1 MTMLWTSD
9 STDKVAAWYKERLSS
24 KTGFAEVT
32 PPGFQGSNQ
41 DTASVIYTFKHGDST
56 KTVMI
61 RENGMGDKGGTSIA
75 IGDLPEGMP
84 GAPTDNQSQSQ

>member
-1 MTMLWTSD
+1 MTMLWTPD
-9 STDKVAAWYKERLSS
+9 STSTVAAWYKERLSG

-32 PPGFQGSNQ
+32 PSGPQGSDQ
-41 DTASVIYTFKHGDST
+41 GTASVTYTFKSGDTT

-61 RENGMGDKGGTSIA
+61 RENKMDDKGGTRIA

-84 GAPTDNQSQSQ
+84 AGSNG

>member
-1 MTMLWTSD
+1 MTMLWTPD
-9 STDKVAAWYKERLSS
+9 STSTVAAWYKERLSG

-32 PPGFQGSNQ
+32 LPGPQGSDQ
-41 DTASVIYTFKHGDST
+41 GTASVTYTFKSGDAT

-61 RENGMGDKGGTSIA
+61 RENKMEDKGGTSIA

-84 GAPTDNQSQSQ
+84 AAPTGNQSQSQ